1 MPSLDI
7 EIVTK
12 KEPRYPSRQ
21 GLYAAI
27 IKQISTLVERSF
39 SVTRNY
45 ITDEE
50 MSETEFWFL
59 VSSFPL
65 MILLVIDAVNRW
77 IQLDAM
83 LR

>member
-7 EIVTK
+7 DLIANEK
-12 KEPRYPSRQ
+12 PRRPSRKDMC
-21 GLYAAI
+21 AVI
-27 IKQISTLVERSF
+27 IKQISPMLRSF

-50 MSETEFWFL
+50 ISETEFWFL

-65 MILLVIDAVNRW
+65 MVLLVIDAVNRW